1 MTEKH
6 LVFWRSSRLWE
17 VVDHLNNNIECIV
30 FQTSNQGKSDKV
42 TADTKQTQIKTK
54 GKKQEDPYKV
64 FEHLQ
69 LSLEEVCKT
78 FKVY

>member
-1 MTEKH
+1 MD
-6 LVFWRSSRLWE
+6 
-17 VVDHLNNNIECIV
+17 DHLNSTGVILIYCLS
-30 FQTSNQGKSDKV
+30 TSNQKKSEKV
-42 TADTKQTQIKTK
+42 NEDTKQTQIKSK

>member
-1 MTEKH
+1 MNE
-6 LVFWRSSRLWE
+6 
-17 VVDHLNNNIECIV
+17 
-30 FQTSNQGKSDKV
+30 
-42 TADTKQTQIKTK
+42 DTKQTQIKSK